1 MVPERVKCI
10 GWTDRVRK
18 GIPNRW
24 CSCMEEARTKN
35 KVSARNLQEVRR
47 KRWPE
52 NTGWMVGKVSAV
64 GMQEEGL
71 SLLSAL
77 KSGSNVS
84 VLFFFLRNR
93 FIWLVKYQCTEFIE
107 TQSKTL
113 FTLTFRSLTSYRW
126 SVYVTRNSP
135 NLLKK
140 RFFVSNK
147 VCYKVSLF
155 ENFQRQSCS
164 MTIPVSNGR

>member
-1 MVPERVKCI
+1 
-10 GWTDRVRK
+10 
-18 GIPNRW
+18 
-24 CSCMEEARTKN
+24 
-35 KVSARNLQEVRR
+35 
-47 KRWPE
+47 
-52 NTGWMVGKVSAV
+52 MVGKVSAV